1 MIKPKLLNELKG
13 KIINVTTVFPDSP
26 INYSN
31 LKLIDYD
38 EDFIKIVDFTNF
50 PIFLSKSIIF
60 TIEPADKYNSDKF
73 YEYSKKY
80 KKDKNFRGD
89 NNETKKEGGYF
100 G

>member
-13 KIINVTTVFPDSP
+13 KIVNVTTVFPESP
-26 INYSN
+26 INHAN
-31 LKLIDYD
+31 LKLVDFD
-38 EDFIKIVDFTNF
+38 DDFIKINDFTNF
-50 PIFLSKSIIF
+50 PILLSTSMIL

-80 KKDKNFRGD
+80 KKNENFRGD